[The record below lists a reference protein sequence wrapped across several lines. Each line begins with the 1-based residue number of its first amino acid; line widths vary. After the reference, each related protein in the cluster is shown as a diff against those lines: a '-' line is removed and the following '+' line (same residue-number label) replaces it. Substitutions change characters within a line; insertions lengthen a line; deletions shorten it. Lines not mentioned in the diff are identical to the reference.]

1 MVIAMDFFV
10 VLKFLSNV
18 IFPPA
23 STAAGVL
30 LGLVLTLRFP
40 RTGRAL
46 IALSILQTIVLSL
59 PIVADFLMAPLEEQA
74 RSASRQADPC
84 CYGSI
89 VVLGGGI
96 IPPNPPAMPTAH
108 LIDGADRLIY
118 AAKLYHDGIAPL
130 IIASGGAVPRTEVNP
145 GESEA
150 MAMKSLLVRLGVPS
164 TSIVL
169 ESRSS
174 NTLENIA
181 FVRELAGSGR
191 VALVTSAYHMPR
203 AMEIARRLD
212 LDASAFPTDWRVPWA
227 LRSLWHNW
235 LPTADAEGA
244 STIALREYLAIE
256 FDRRVP
262 GK

>member
-1 MVIAMDFFV
+1 MDFFV

-30 LGLVLTLRFP
+30 SGLVLALRFP
-40 RTGRAL
+40 RAGRAL

-59 PIVADFLMAPLEEQA
+59 PIVADCLMAPLEEQA
-74 RSASRQADPC
+74 RHASRQAAPC
-84 CYGSI
+84 CYDSI

-96 IPPNPPAMPTAH
+96 IPANPPAIPTPH
-108 LIDGADRLIY
+108 LIDGADRLIH

-130 IIASGGAVPRTEVNP
+130 IIASGGAVPRTQVSS
-145 GESEA
+145 GASEA
-150 MAMKSLLVRLGVPS
+150 EAMRSLLVQLGVPS
-164 TSIVL
+164 NSIIL

-181 FVRELAGSGR
+181 FVREIAGSGR

-203 AMEIARRLD
+203 ALKIARRVR

-244 STIALREYLAIE
+244 STIALREYLAIAL
-256 FDRRVP
+256 DYRVA
-262 GK
+262 GN